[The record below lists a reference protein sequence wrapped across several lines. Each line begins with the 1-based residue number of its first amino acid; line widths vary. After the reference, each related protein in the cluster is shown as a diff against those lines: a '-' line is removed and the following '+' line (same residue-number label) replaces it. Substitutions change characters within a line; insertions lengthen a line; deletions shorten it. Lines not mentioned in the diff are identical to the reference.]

1 MQETTFVLDRLRVVK
16 IDAHIWGGR
25 KKLRKEDLILADGSV
40 LPPED
45 LASLGSKKIADPQE
59 LAVFN
64 RLKKEAER
72 ICLKVGTRFLG
83 GIAVP
88 EGSVASIQAELE
100 RITSSFEI
108 ARDDFL
114 SRYDQTIEDW
124 VAKHPEFAPVIRRA
138 VDPVDVV
145 AAGLR
150 FDYVIFRVSHPIADS
165 DPGPEAK
172 GGEETHASSL
182 GDSLDRKV
190 GSLSDTLFR
199 EIAQETNELLESS
212 LLGRQSVTRKA
223 LSPFKRIRDKLDGLA
238 FLDHRVHPVVETID
252 DLLARVPTTGPLE
265 GAYLQEVFATALL
278 LSDVQRIKRHGDGL
292 LQVDELNRSMAEAI
306 PEIESGEDS
315 AAAENEG
322 DATSAA
328 GDDFWPDEVEPKTH
342 ESGANDTTETE
353 KEPALPG
360 DFWF

>member
-1 MQETTFVLDRLRVVK
+1 MQETTFV
-16 IDAHIWGGR
+16 
-25 KKLRKEDLILADGSV
+25 
-40 LPPED
+40 PPED

-88 EGSVASIQAELE
+88 EGTIASIQAELE
-100 RITSSFEI
+100 RIASSFQM

-138 VDPVDVV
+138 VDTVDVV

-165 DPGPEAK
+165 DLVPEAE

-190 GSLSDTLFR
+190 GTLSDTLFR
-199 EIAQETNELLESS
+199 EIAQEANELLESS
-212 LLGRQSVTRKA
+212 LLGRQSVTRRV
-223 LSPFKRIRDKLDGLA
+223 LSPFNRIRDKLDGLA
-238 FLDHRVHPVVETID
+238 FLDHRVYPVFETID
-252 DLLARVPTTGPLE
+252 DLLARVPKSGPLE
-265 GAYLQEVFATALL
+265 GVYLQEVLATALL
-278 LSDVQRIKRHGDGL
+278 LSDAQRIKRHGDGL
-292 LQVDELNRSMAEAI
+292 LRVDELNPSLTEAM
-306 PEIESGEDS
+306 PEIGSADDS
-315 AAAENEG
+315 AAMEIGGEPIG
-322 DATSAA
+322 VD
-328 GDDFWPDEVEPKTH
+328 GDDFWPDETESETDESAADDAATLDEEPV
-342 ESGANDTTETE
+342 SA
-353 KEPALPG
+353 G

>member
-1 MQETTFVLDRLRVVK
+1 MQETTFMLDRLRVVK

-83 GIAVP
+83 GIAIP
-88 EGSVASIQAELE
+88 EGSLASIQAELE
-100 RITSSFEI
+100 RIASNFQR

-138 VDPVDVV
+138 VDPVEVV
-145 AAGLR
+145 AAGLH

-165 DPGPEAK
+165 VSDSETI
-172 GGEETHASSL
+172 GGEETDSSSL
-182 GDSLDRKV
+182 GHSLDRKV

-199 EIAQETNELLESS
+199 EIAQEANELLESS

-238 FLDHRVHPVVETID
+238 FLDHRVHPVVQTLD
-252 DLLARVPTTGPLE
+252 DLLGRVPKSGPLE
-265 GAYLQEVFATALL
+265 GAYLQEVFATALV
-278 LSDVQRIKRHGDGL
+278 LSDAQRIKRHGEGL
-292 LQVDELNRSMAEAI
+292 LRVDELNPSTRETWPEDTADDDFAILETGGDLAAIAEEALR
-306 PEIESGEDS
+306 PDETKPDTPDS
-315 AAAENEG
+315 AAEA
-322 DATSAA
+322 ATE
-328 GDDFWPDEVEPKTH
+328 PDE
-342 ESGANDTTETE
+342 
-353 KEPALPG
+353 EPALAG

>member
-16 IDAHIWGGR
+16 IDAHIWGGC

-72 ICLKVGTRFLG
+72 ICLRVGTRFLG

-88 EGSVASIQAELE
+88 EGTIASIQAELE
-100 RITSSFEI
+100 RIASSFEI

-114 SRYDQTIEDW
+114 SRYDQTIEGW

-165 DPGPEAK
+165 DPGPEAIA
-172 GGEETHASSL
+172 GEDTDASPL
-182 GDSLDRKV
+182 GDSLHRKA
-190 GSLSDTLFR
+190 GTLSDTLFR
-199 EIAQETNELLESS
+199 EIAQDANDLLESS

-238 FLDHRVHPVVETID
+238 FLDHRVHPVVQTLD
-252 DLLARVPTTGPLE
+252 DLLSRVPKTGPLE

-278 LSDVQRIKRHGDGL
+278 LSDAQRIKRHGDGL
-292 LQVDELNRSMAEAI
+292 LQVDELNPSMAETI
-306 PEIESGEDS
+306 PEIESAEDS
-315 AAAENEG
+315 VAIEIGGELTTAN
-322 DATSAA
+322 
-328 GDDFWPDEVEPKTH
+328 GDDFWPDETEPETD
-342 ESGANDTTETE
+342 ESAADDAAKLDE
-353 KEPALPG
+353 EPVSAG

>member
-1 MQETTFVLDRLRVVK
+1 M
-16 IDAHIWGGR
+16 
-25 KKLRKEDLILADGSV
+25 ILADGSV

-72 ICLKVGTRFLG
+72 ICLRVGTCFLG

-88 EGSVASIQAELE
+88 EGTIASIQAELE
-100 RITSSFEI
+100 RIASSFQM

-114 SRYDQTIEDW
+114 SRYDQAIEDW
-124 VAKHPEFAPVIRRA
+124 VARHPEFAQVIRRA
-138 VDPVDVV
+138 VDPVEVV

-150 FDYVIFRVSHPIADS
+150 FDYVIFRVSHPI
-165 DPGPEAK
+165 PESEPTGAEAIDK
-172 GGEETHASSL
+172 PSPISNSL
-182 GDSLDRKV
+182 ERRL

-199 EIAQETNELLESS
+199 EIAQDADELLESS
-212 LLGRQSVTRKA
+212 LLGRRSVTRKA

-238 FLDHRVHPVVETID
+238 FLDHRVHPVVETLD
-252 DLLARVPTTGPLE
+252 GLLARVPKSGPLE

-278 LSDVQRIKRHGDGL
+278 LSDAQRIKRHGDGL
-292 LQVDELNRSMAEAI
+292 LQVDELNPTLAETMPDVDMETDPLSSMTI
-306 PEIESGEDS
+306 DESLKS
-315 AAAENEG
+315 NEG
-322 DATSAA
+322 DH
-328 GDDFWPDEVEPKTH
+328 FWPDELEPEMD
-342 ESGANDTTETE
+342 ESEANDDS
-353 KEPALPG
+353 EPEEELALAG

>member
-1 MQETTFVLDRLRVVK
+1 MQETTFVLDHLMVVK

-64 RLKKEAER
+64 RLKQEAER

-83 GIAVP
+83 GFAVP
-88 EGSVASIQAELE
+88 EVTIGSIQSELE
-100 RITSSFEI
+100 RIASSFGF
-108 ARDDFL
+108 ARNDFL

-124 VAKHPEFAPVIRRA
+124 VAKHPEFAQVIRRA

-150 FDYVIFRVSHPIADS
+150 FDYVIFRVTLPAPDPERDS
-165 DPGPEAK
+165 
-172 GGEETHASSL
+172 GENAPVIS
-182 GDSLDRKV
+182 DSLDRKV
-190 GSLSDTLFR
+190 GSLSETLFR
-199 EIAQETNELLESS
+199 EIAQDANELVESS
-212 LLGRQSVTRKA
+212 LLGRQAVTRKA
-223 LSPFKRIRDKLDGLA
+223 LNPFKRIRDKLDGLA

-252 DLLARVPTTGPLE
+252 NLLARVPRTGTLE
-265 GAYLQEVFATALL
+265 GSYLQEVFATALL
-278 LSDVQRIKRHGDGL
+278 LSDSERIKRHGDGL
-292 LQVDELNRSMAEAI
+292 LQIEDLSQPKLDDMPSIRSEADSVSAM
-306 PEIESGEDS
+306 EIGEAS
-315 AAAENEG
+315 KSIEGNE
-322 DATSAA
+322 
-328 GDDFWPDEVEPKTH
+328 FWPDQPVSETD
-342 ESGANDTTETE
+342 ESEANDTAESE
-353 KEPALPG
+353 EEVASAS